1 MKNFKPFLNKEDR
14 KSLYKFLIIAFV
26 VTFILSELTLL
37 HYMSSINT
45 PEKLEAFKLLHDI
58 K

>member
-1 MKNFKPFLNKEDR
+1 MKNFKPLLNKEDR

-26 VTFILSELTLL
+26 VTFILSELILL
-37 HYMSSINT
+37 HYMGNINT